1 MNKLDLTQTGGLPL
15 STQILEAMQIA
26 YNQMNAYGNFA
37 GEKAIIVG
45 CVDTGGGNISDGYV
59 FINGEPLFFKG
70 APLSA
75 FVVITEIA
83 DARGFEDGSVKPVIY
98 ERYATFGNNPAA
110 QFAWSTF
117 RRPLNLMQLE
127 DRLIQL
133 EKTVPIGLVAVWGLP
148 ANEIPEGWVE
158 HTDLAGNVPA
168 GHNPGDVNFGALNAV
183 IGTAQVTLDINQI
196 PAHTH
201 DTRINASGD
210 DVDSDGYGSALNASN
225 REIVPDRLN
234 VVRVQSKGGG
244 QSHTNIQPSRI
255 VKFIRFIGF
264 S

>member
-15 STQILEAMQIA
+15 STQILEAMQTA

-59 FINGEPLFFKG
+59 FINGEPLYFKG

-75 FVVITEIA
+75 YVVITEIA

-133 EKTVPIGLVAVWGLP
+133 EKTVPIGLVAVWG
-148 ANEIPEGWVE
+148 NFIDDIPEGWLPWDISKGCVIV
-158 HTDLAGNVPA
+158 TRK
-168 GHNPGDVNFGALNAV
+168 PGDVNFGAALGTV
-183 IGTAQVTLDINQI
+183 IGTAQVNIEKANLPVNNISINVKDPYEGTLSTGGFD
-196 PAHTH
+196 
-201 DTRINASGD
+201 
-210 DVDSDGYGSALNASN
+210 
-225 REIVPDRLN
+225 
-234 VVRVQSKGGG
+234 GGG
-244 QSHTNIQPSRI
+244 NTWHTKTITFNAGGSGNSISNIQPSLI
-255 VKFIRFIGF
+255 ADHMIFVGF
-264 S
+264 